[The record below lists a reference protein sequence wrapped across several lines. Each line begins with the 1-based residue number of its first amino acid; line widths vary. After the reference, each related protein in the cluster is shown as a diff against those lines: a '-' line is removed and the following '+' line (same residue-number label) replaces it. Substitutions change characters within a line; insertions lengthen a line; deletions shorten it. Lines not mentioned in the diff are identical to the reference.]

1 MAKRVRTPPPPLP
14 FPALHASHA
23 GIWLASP
30 DGEVRSVS
38 KGEAVGRAAETPS
51 VMLNAPLVAQR
62 LGYAELSGLDVLEL
76 FAFVH
81 PAQFMVPTPKGLA
94 DVLGLKP
101 SNTEFC
107 HPRESGDPW
116 PDSQTLS
123 TADNES
129 NPLAMDSRLR
139 GNDEVN
145 DNHNRAWNDEHIP
158 KLLLTATQTL
168 LATLSD
174 PAWPQREG
182 AWDAAQALL
191 RLRWPWANIVLQHL
205 KKPEKAERWLFAKLP
220 EWEDAPP
227 RPAPRVVTLNPDIIQ
242 THLAH
247 LVGDKAEVRD
257 GQRAFAGAVAQ
268 IFAPRARK
276 GEPNM
281 LLAEAGTGIG
291 KTLGYL
297 APASLWS
304 KTADGTVWISTFT
317 KALQRQLV
325 REARRIYPDPATF
338 KSKVV
343 VRKGR
348 ENYLC
353 LLNLEDALQGGFAGR
368 AAILAHL
375 VARWAAYSNDG
386 DMIGGDL
393 PGWLP
398 TLFRRNGSTALTDR
412 RGECIY
418 AGCPHYK
425 KCFIERAARAS
436 HQADIVIA
444 NHALM
449 MVNAARG
456 RDSDNNGANRPTR
469 IIFDEGHHLFDA
481 ADSMFAAALTGQ
493 ETVELRRWVI
503 GPEGKSRGRR
513 RGLAARLADVASYDD
528 EGGQAIE
535 TARIA
540 AEALP
545 GDGWLDRLAEVM
557 PSGPIERLLAAIR
570 SMVFARDE
578 SDAQDAGY
586 GMETELANPDPIMV
600 DAAADALA
608 ALDALARPLTVL
620 ASRLEAILSDPPD
633 WLDGAARARIDGA
646 IASLG
651 WRTDLVRSWMA
662 MLGRIQGMVDTD
674 FIDWLAVDR
683 FEGREFDIGMHRR
696 WLDPMRPVAELVL
709 KPSHGVL
716 ATSATLRSGG
726 DWDTAEARTGASHLP
741 HRAEQFSAI
750 SPFDY
755 AAQAE
760 VLIVTD
766 VKRGDMAQLAGA
778 YSALIAASGGGALG
792 LFTAIR
798 RLRSTYARIADR
810 LARDGLPLYAQHV
823 DPIDTG
829 TLVDIFRDDP
839 HASLLGTDALRDGV
853 DVPGQSLRLVI
864 MEQVP
869 WPRPDILH
877 RARRLAAGG
886 SDYDDRIIRAR
897 LAQAFGRLIRSQGD
911 KGHFVL
917 LSAAVPSRLLTAFPA
932 GTVIRRVTLD
942 EAVASIKSGLS
953 PATNFGQDEIN
964 AMHEK
969 GNPI

>member
-1 MAKRVRTPPPPLP
+1 
-14 FPALHASHA
+14 
-23 GIWLASP
+23 
-30 DGEVRSVS
+30 
-38 KGEAVGRAAETPS
+38 
-51 VMLNAPLVAQR
+51 MLNAPLVAQR
-62 LGYAELSGLDVLEL
+62 LGYAELSGLDLLEL
-76 FAFVH
+76 FAFVY
-81 PAQFMVPTPKGLA
+81 PARFVVPTAKGLA
-94 DVLGLKP
+94 GVLGVAAP
-101 SNTEFC
+101 
-107 HPRESGDPW
+107 
-116 PDSQTLS
+116 
-123 TADNES
+123 A
-129 NPLAMDSRLR
+129 
-139 GNDEVN
+139 NDE
-145 DNHNRAWNDEHIP
+145 AIAP
-158 KLLLTATQTL
+158 FLLTAAQKL
-168 LATLSD
+168 LATLTD
-174 PAWPQREG
+174 PAWPEREG
-182 AWDAAQALL
+182 AWDAAQNLA
-191 RLRWPWANIVLQHL
+191 RLRWPWANVVARYLA
-205 KKPEKAERWLFAKLP
+205 KPEKPERWLFSKLP
-220 EWEDAPP
+220 EWEETPLRTP
-227 RPAPRVVTLNPDIIQ
+227 PRVVTLNPDAVQ
-242 THLAH
+242 AQLAS
-247 LVGDKAEVRD
+247 LVGGDAETRQ
-257 GQRAFAGAVAQ
+257 GQRDFAQAAAR
-268 IFAPRARK
+268 IFAPRLRK

-281 LLAEAGTGIG
+281 VLAEAGTGIG

-297 APASLWS
+297 APASLWARD
-304 KTADGTVWISTFT
+304 ADGAVWISTFT

-325 REARRIYPDPATF
+325 REAKRIYPDSEIF

-368 AAILAHL
+368 AATLAHL
-375 VARWAAYSNDG
+375 VARWAAYSSDG

-436 HQADIVIA
+436 VHADIVIA

-456 RDSDNNGANRPTR
+456 RDEGNRPTR

-503 GPEGKSRGRR
+503 GPEGKARGRR
-513 RGLAARLADVASYDD
+513 RGLAARLADVASYDQ
-528 EGGQAIE
+528 EGGLAIE
-535 TARIA
+535 MARIA

-545 GDGWLDRLAEVM
+545 GDGWLGRVAENM
-557 PSGPIERLLAAIR
+557 PSGPIEHLLSAIR
-570 SMVFARDE
+570 TMVFARDE
-578 SDAQDAGY
+578 SNTADAGY
-586 GMETELANPDPIMV
+586 GLETELADPDAAVV
-600 DAAADALA
+600 DAVADAA
-608 ALDALARPLTVL
+608 VALEALARPLTVL
-620 ASRLEAILSDPPD
+620 GGRLEAMISDPPD
-633 WLDGAARARIDGA
+633 WLDGAARARVEGA
-646 IASLG
+646 MASLG
-651 WRTDLVRSWMA
+651 WRIDTVRAWIA
-662 MLGRIQGMVDTD
+662 MLGRAVGPVDPD
-674 FIDWLAVDR
+674 FVDWLGVDR
-683 FEGREFDIGMHRR
+683 FEGRDMDIGMHRR
-696 WLDPMRPVAELVL
+696 WLDPMKPVANIVL

-726 DWDTAEARTGASHLP
+726 DWANAEGRTGAAHLD
-741 HRAEQFSAI
+741 HKAEHFSTS

-766 VKRGDMAQLAGA
+766 VKRGDLAALAGA
-778 YSALIAASGGGALG
+778 YSSLISASGGGALG

-853 DVPGQSLRLVI
+853 DVPGHSLRLVI

-877 RARRLAAGG
+877 RARRLSYGG
-886 SDYDDRIIRAR
+886 TDYDDRMIRAK
-897 LAQAFGRLIRSQGD
+897 LAQAFGRLIRSAGD

-917 LSAAVPSRLLTAFPA
+917 LSSAVPSRLLTAFPQ
-932 GTVIRRVTLD
+932 GTPVRRVTLE
-942 EAVASIKSGLS
+942 EAVKSIKSGLS
-953 PATNFGQDEIN
+953 PVTKLRQDIE
-964 AMHEK
+964 EDLDER
-969 GNPI
+969 NPI